1 MRARLVAIA
10 LLTFAVSGYG
20 VTSLPVITKGSMNSG
35 ATVLTLT
42 GTTLNTYAVVSVTM
56 GGVVASGVHVTT
68 TPTTIT
74 ATYPT
79 AFSPGS
85 YAVNVKFSFV
95 DDGGNGPA
103 ITVTVGGV
111 GPQGPQGPIGPMG
124 FPGTPGLPGPSG
136 PTGATGLT
144 GSPGL
149 MGPPGPPGPAG
160 GPGPTGPPGPQGPAG
175 GSTAAVCSA
184 LFPLAASPATACK
197 ALVGSVKFVF
207 VTVGITYNGVLGG
220 VAGANAIC
228 QAEAAASG
236 LPGTYKAWLSDIIG
250 HNSPSTT
257 FTQSVVPYVNTD
269 ATGSQVATGWTGLV
283 ASGASNITAIGG
295 VAFTTSYTWDN
306 TAFDGLPFPDAE
318 LATDCVDWTSF
329 SFGPPP
335 DPTLVGVHGTPGDV
349 GGPRGDTECTVPESL
364 TCFQQ

>member
-1 MRARLVAIA
+1 MVPKRGMNAVARATVVAIA

-149 MGPPGPPGPAG
+149 MGPPGPAG

-184 LFPLAASPATACK
+184 LFPLAASPTTACK

-207 VTVGITYNGVLGG
+207 VTVGITYNGDLGG
-220 VAGANAIC
+220 LAGANAKC

-236 LPGTYKAWLSDIIG
+236 LPGTYKAWLSDFAG
-250 HNSPSTT
+250 NSPSTT

-269 ATGSQVATGWTGLV
+269 ATGSQVATGWNGLV
-283 ASGASNITAIGG
+283 TSGASTIAAIGG
-295 VAFTTSYTWDN
+295 VAFTTPNTWDDTLMDGTPFQFASDVSCVGWLN
-306 TAFDGLPFPDAE
+306 ANYPTHAF
-318 LATDCVDWTSF
+318 V
-329 SFGPPP
+329 
-335 DPTLVGVHGTPGDV
+335 GTPGEV
-349 GGPRGDTECTVPESL
+349 GGAFMGAACTAFESL